1 MLYIMYSEDK
11 IKDLTT
17 AQLTMMKDEL
27 ESELDDCIDEKL
39 SLLEDDMNEDDV
51 DRFCDLCEL
60 IDMYDDLLEKVKGA
74 LEYGTK

>member
-1 MLYIMYSEDK
+1 METSVYIV
-11 IKDLTT
+11 TT

-27 ESELDDCIDEKL
+27 ESELDDCINEKL

-74 LEYGTK
+74 LEYGAK